1 MISLSE
7 KKCLILGGMG
17 LIGYEISKKLLE
29 VGDEINIID
38 IKFDRIKKKKLTDK
52 FGEKSKV

>member
-29 VGDEINIID
+29 VGAEIKILANN
-38 IKFDRIKKKKLTDK
+38 FYTIKKKKLKHK
-52 FGEKSKV
+52 FG